1 MNVEQTLKLVVLLGL
16 VIFFT
21 LFLFPPVTLKPC
33 PTCPTVT
40 SVDPSSELKFSG
52 RGYATNRYPVLGRVY
67 FNLAIDFTPGAL
79 EGLLFF
85 CFLRQGG
92 FVTLYLQEGK
102 LALQVKNDS
111 LTLQTKLIARTSYS
125 VQAYT
130 LNQKLYFS
138 LSALTIK
145 PEVKV
150 RTFTDTF
157 QFTGPFYLGGV
168 PGSLEALQVIPSDL
182 LKPYVGTISS
192 ITLNGLLYRA
202 ADLLRYKM

>member
-1 MNVEQTLKLVVLLGL
+1 MISTLKFVVLLGL

-33 PTCPTVT
+33 PTCPVVT
-40 SVDPSSELKFSG
+40 SVNPNSELKFSG

-67 FNLAIDFTPGAL
+67 FNLLIDFTPGAL
-79 EGLLFF
+79 EGLLFL

-92 FVTLYLQEGK
+92 FVALYLKKGK
-102 LALQVKNDS
+102 LTLQVKHDS
-111 LTLQTKLIARTSYS
+111 ITLQTKLTARTSYS

-130 LNQKLYFS
+130 LNQKLYFN
-138 LSALTIK
+138 LGALDIQ

-150 RTFTDTF
+150 ITFTDTF
-157 QFTGPFYLGGV
+157 QFAGPFYLGGV
-168 PGSLEALQVIPSDL
+168 PLATDDLQVIPSDL

-192 ITLNGLLYRA
+192 VTVNGLMYRI
-202 ADLLRYKM
+202 ADLIRYEM